1 MAFDPDAYLAKK
13 KTGTESTE
21 KKASFDP
28 DAYLASKGLGNKY
41 EQRRANALGMVEA
54 AANVASSAAAGL
66 GGGLTY
72 AASVPFVGNDAAQA
86 MKSGVEQAFTYQPRG
101 QEGQAN
107 VQAIAETL
115 APVGQ
120 ALQDY
125 QTQRGE
131 ETFARTGDASRATS
145 EYMFPQVLIEAVGL
159 LGGSGL
165 TKALKLK
172 SSGAKAKG
180 EEFLRGADEE
190 LKIKEAT
197 EVIKKANPKDIAA
210 LIDADPKVLNA
221 IDMLEIDADAP
232 AAFYSRN
239 PQYQAIEMGLA
250 SVDASELNLQQR
262 AFLAEVAQKADSI
275 ISEYGGT
282 KEKTAFSREI
292 KDNMLKTADD
302 TYQAESEIYKT
313 IKQTLPEE
321 TGVNASN
328 TLAYLERRAT
338 ELGGIDKLSPAMRGL
353 YNDLKPK
360 QKKVGETF
368 DYATGRKI
376 AEYEETNPTFG
387 LVNDRREQIGQQ
399 LGRKGDT
406 PFKESKIGDLKGL
419 YAAMKQDQ
427 SDIIVSSNDPR
438 LLELQKAADIYTK
451 QRKTIEADLKELI
464 GKDLDNEIM
473 IVVDAAVKGLPTKGS
488 AQLIS
493 TINKIPKEYRQK
505 AVLSAMNQ
513 AFAGTAASKQMLGEA
528 QFAKYWGAINRD
540 PELKKALFDNLPPES
555 IEAID
560 NLGTLTTAIYK
571 ANQYNINS
579 GKIIEFMNDRGGSI
593 QRLSDRIIPSA
604 AGFAASQSGGG
615 AIAGAAVKTLL
626 ENSTTQAKAANTM
639 LADQTFKR
647 IIEQGVKDGVSLGK
661 PTSPRTKRM
670 EKEFAKSKKYQAWA
684 ETLEK
689 ADKDKIVAVG
699 LVNYLISPK
708 LEVIETQEE
717 K

>member
-13 KTGTESTE
+13 QGE
-21 KKASFDP
+21 KPAFNP
-28 DAYLASKGLGNKY
+28 EAYLAKRVEKTKY
-41 EQRRANALGMVEA
+41 EQRRESAMGAGQA
-54 AANVASSAAAGL
+54 AANVLSSAVAGL

-72 AASVPFVGNDAAQA
+72 AASAPFVGDAAAQA
-86 MKSGVEQAFTYQPRG
+86 MKSGVEQELTYQPRG
-101 QEGQAN
+101 QKGQEY
-107 VQAIAETL
+107 VQNIQETL
-115 APVGQ
+115 APIAQG
-120 ALQDY
+120 LQDY

-131 ETFARTGDASRATS
+131 ETFTRTGDAARATN

-172 SSGAKAKG
+172 SGSAKSKG
-180 EEFLRGADEE
+180 EQFLRGADEE
-190 LKIKEAT
+190 VKIKEAT
-197 EVIKKANPKDIAA
+197 EIIKKANPKDIAA

-232 AAFYSRN
+232 AAFYSRS

-250 SVDASELNLQQR
+250 SVDASDLNLQQR

-282 KEKTAFSREI
+282 KEKTALSKEI
-292 KDNMLKTADD
+292 KNNMLKTADD
-302 TYQAESEIYKT
+302 TYQAESELYKT
-313 IKQTLPEE
+313 IRQALPED
-321 TGVNASN
+321 TMVRADN
-328 TLAYLERRAT
+328 TLAYLNQRAK
-338 ELGGIDKLSPAMRGL
+338 ELGGVDKLSPAMRSL
-353 YNDLKPK
+353 YNELSPK
-360 QKKVGETF
+360 QKKVGEAF

-376 AEYEETNPTFG
+376 AEYEDINPTFG

-427 SDIIVSSNDPR
+427 SAIIQNTNDPQ

-451 QRKTIEADLKELI
+451 QRKTIEADLKDLI

-473 IVVDAAVKGLPTKGS
+473 IVVDAAVKGLPNRGS
-488 AQLIS
+488 EQLLS
-493 TINKIPKEYRQK
+493 TINKLPEEYRQK

-528 QFAKYWGAINRD
+528 QFARYWGAINRD

-555 IEAID
+555 IEAIE

-571 ANQYNINS
+571 ANQHSINT
-579 GKIIEFMNDRGGSI
+579 GKIVEFMNDRGGSI
-593 QRLSDRIIPSA
+593 QRMADRLIPTA
-604 AGFAASQSGGG
+604 AGFAASQTGGG
-615 AIAGAAVKTLL
+615 VIAGTAVKSLL
-626 ENSTTQAKAANTM
+626 ENSTTGAKAANKM

-647 IIEQGVKDGVSLGK
+647 IIAEGVKDGVSLGK

-670 EKEFAKSKKYQAWA
+670 EKEFMKSEKYQAWA
-684 ETLEK
+684 NTIEK
-689 ADKDKIVAVG
+689 ADRDKILAVG
-699 LVNYLISPK
+699 LTNYLISPK
-708 LEVIETQEE
+708 MELLENQEE